1 MTQTTPS
8 ELRRLIMQGSSAS
21 PIAAFLDALSQ
32 PERIAAVRGL
42 SRREQQQLW
51 ERVDG
56 FAPLSVDDV
65 VPQTAPALQPV
76 RHYGRNSLPL
86 FSLFEKRFYRC
97 AEPTQLAGAN
107 FQAVSP
113 FTGPGYF
120 VLRDDLARREV
131 LVDYTALP
139 TSKPTHWPAIVRN
152 DRGLSRFVFGSM
164 VDTLRRVSTHVTIG
178 RAARHGRVL
187 DAWFVLCR
195 DAEAV

>member
-1 MTQTTPS
+1 MTQTAQS
-8 ELRRLIMQGSSAS
+8 ALRSLISQGRPAQ

-32 PERIAAVRGL
+32 AERVAAVRGL

-51 ERVDG
+51 DRVDG

-65 VPQTAPALQPV
+65 VPQTTPALVPV

-113 FTGPGYF
+113 LTGPGYF
-120 VLRDDLARREV
+120 VLRADAARREV
-131 LVDYTALP
+131 IVDYTALP
-139 TSKPTHWPAIVRN
+139 VSKPAHWPAIVRN
-152 DRGLSRFVFGSM
+152 DRGFSRFVFGSM

-178 RAARHGRVL
+178 RAARHGHTL

-195 DAEAV
+195 EEVA